1 MSLFGLIF
9 ILVSSALSENA
20 AVSEVVHVILVD
32 MQEVASLQSDL
43 IKYNRV
49 FYKRAHNIRKLSQ
62 KLTSV
67 ALYVDSYL
75 QLKRNIDEL
84 NRLIEFTETAVFE
97 KKKIISVLDDIDRYL
112 HLSVDIQ
119 LFEAIPRELLLD
131 FG

>member
-1 MSLFGLIF
+1 MSRFGLIF

-119 LFEAIPRELLLD
+119 LFEAIPREL
-131 FG
+131 

>member
-32 MQEVASLQSDL
+32 MQEVASLQSEL

-119 LFEAIPRELLLD
+119 LFEAIPREL
-131 FG
+131 

>member
-1 MSLFGLIF
+1 MSFFWLTF

-20 AVSEVVHVILVD
+20 AVSEVIQVILVD
-32 MQEVASLQSDL
+32 LQEVASLQSDL

-49 FYKRAHNIRKLSQ
+49 FYKRAHNVRKLGQ

-67 ALYVDSYL
+67 VLYVNSHL

-112 HLSVDIQ
+112 HLLVDIQ
-119 LFEAIPRELLLD
+119 LFETIPREL
-131 FG
+131 

>member
-49 FYKRAHNIRKLSQ
+49 FYKRAHNVRKLSQ

-97 KKKIISVLDDIDRYL
+97 KKKIINVLDDIDRYL

-119 LFEAIPRELLLD
+119 LFEAIPREL
-131 FG
+131 

>member
-1 MSLFGLIF
+1 MWLFGLIF

-119 LFEAIPRELLLD
+119 LFEAIPREL
-131 FG
+131 

>member
-119 LFEAIPRELLLD
+119 LFEAIPREL
-131 FG
+131 